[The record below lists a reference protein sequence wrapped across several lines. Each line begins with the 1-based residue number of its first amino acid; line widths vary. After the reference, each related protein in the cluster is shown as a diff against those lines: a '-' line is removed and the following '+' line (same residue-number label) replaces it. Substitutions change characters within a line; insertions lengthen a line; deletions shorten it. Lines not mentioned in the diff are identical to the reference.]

1 MEQQKSE
8 VLKLS
13 EEISTQEK
21 TVEVQEKHYKQAL
34 AAKER
39 YRSKAN
45 YDVKKNQNQKLK
57 LDHLSEE
64 FDEMQR
70 SLYRRI
76 RDLERTVKDK
86 ENECDLLQL
95 ENEEL
100 MHAMPERSIS
110 TFHSGK
116 FDDSVRQCCF
126 RLLSLNVGARN
137 VEPII
142 RCVLANFIG
151 IDIDRLPKYSTII
164 GMLSEMK
171 AIAYQQLSE
180 ELVGSEFTTLHSDGT
195 TKFGQHYGSFQIST
209 DKSAYTLGLMEMSC
223 GSASSTLDR
232 LKEILSDIDDAS
244 EECAG
249 KKILVNIK
257 NTMSDRHIVEKS
269 FNNLLGSGRKD

>member
-1 MEQQKSE
+1 MSYDHAILSSVNKDLATELHHKTEELQGEKITLKGEILSEKLQSERRRCKSRYKQIKRREVALEQQKSK

-34 AAKER
+34 AAKKR
-39 YRSKAN
+39 YRPKAN

-76 RDLERTVKDK
+76 RDLEKTVKDK

-126 RLLSLNVGARN
+126 RLLSLNACWS
-137 VEPII
+137 P
-142 RCVLANFIG
+142 
-151 IDIDRLPKYSTII
+151 
-164 GMLSEMK
+164 
-171 AIAYQQLSE
+171 
-180 ELVGSEFTTLHSDGT
+180 
-195 TKFGQHYGSFQIST
+195 
-209 DKSAYTLGLMEMSC
+209 
-223 GSASSTLDR
+223 
-232 LKEILSDIDDAS
+232 
-244 EECAG
+244 
-249 KKILVNIK
+249 
-257 NTMSDRHIVEKS
+257 
-269 FNNLLGSGRKD
+269 